1 MRTVLIAV
9 TLAGLANMAAAALP
23 DVDIQPTGS
32 NGEINGGRVVLSWG
46 FGAGAP
52 LVTSANI
59 AAGERAEGIAGG
71 ATTQDSGV
79 VAHFKNN
86 WGKWLSG
93 LATVAG
99 YVLVAD
105 NNDFWPFTGG
115 GGESAGSV
123 SGDTVVASEEA
134 TSAAGGTAING
145 SDNVVV
151 NNNGGTVNVYQDSP
165 IANEK

>member
-1 MRTVLIAV
+1 MKTVLIAAMV
-9 TLAGLANMAAAALP
+9 AGLVNMAAAALP

-52 LVTSANI
+52 LVTPENI

-71 ATTQDSGV
+71 ATESKSAIV
-79 VAHFKNN
+79 EHFSNN

-93 LATVAG
+93 LATAGG
-99 YVLVAD
+99 YVLLAD
-105 NNDFWPFTGG
+105 NNDYWPF
-115 GGESAGSV
+115 
-123 SGDTVVASEEA
+123 SGDDDNDPVDAPSLTATTTTGAS
-134 TSAAGGTAING
+134 SGQGGAAING
-145 SDNVVV
+145 DDNIIV
-151 NNNGGTVNVYQDSP
+151 NGGTVTIYQDSP